1 MKKVLIFGGIIVILF
16 GLLAVVN
23 SMKQSQLAEGNPF
36 GKERIDPAT
45 AELVNDPNYQN
56 VILPEELEE
65 ILEDNG
71 DVTVYFYSSTCP
83 YCKEAT
89 PRLVPISEELGV
101 DLVQYNLTEFDEG
114 WSDQNIEST
123 PTIVHFENGE
133 EVDRIVGSAPDE
145 EYRAFFERNVNN

>member
-36 GKERIDPAT
+36 GKEQIDPAT

-114 WSDQNIEST
+114 WSDHNIEST

-133 EVDRIVGSAPDE
+133 EIDRIVGSAPDE

>member
-36 GKERIDPAT
+36 GKERIAPAT
-45 AELVNDPNYQN
+45 AELMNDPNYQN
-56 VILPEELEE
+56 VILPDELEE

-101 DLVQYNLTEFDEG
+101 DLVQYNLTEFEDG
-114 WSDQNIEST
+114 YSDYRIEST
-123 PTIVHFENGE
+123 PTVVHYEKGE

>member
-114 WSDQNIEST
+114 WSDHNIEST
-123 PTIVHFENGE
+123 PTIVQFENGE